1 VPLPTVLPVAVDLR
15 RCDPREGQW
24 FQSMGGNYLF
34 VDQDGIPTLV
44 EVRRQSD
51 TRLRREVVRIEL
63 I

>member
-1 VPLPTVLPVAVDLR
+1 
-15 RCDPREGQW
+15 
-24 FQSMGGNYLF
+24 MGGNYLF